1 MAELPVTLSEQS
13 VDERG
18 AYARWGD
25 GLRRLPWPPLLIL
38 GTLLVMALFAPLL
51 AGHSP
56 FDQSL
61 ANRLQP
67 PAWVDGGSADHLL
80 GTDKLGRDLFARI
93 IHGTRVTLSV
103 AVASLLAGATA
114 GAIVGIAAGYLGGRV
129 DSLLMRVVDAAMAFP
144 MILIA
149 LLLAVTMG
157 AGYATVVLAIALVLW
172 ARFARIIRGEVLSVR
187 QRDFIAFARISGC
200 SHLRIMLLHVLPN
213 VMNTLLVLTTLNL
226 GYTIIVE
233 ASLSFLGAGIPPP
246 IPSWGQ
252 MVAEGREH
260 ISSAWWLSVAPGLA
274 IALTVLA
281 FNSLGDWLR
290 DTLDP
295 KLRQI

>member
-1 MAELPVTLSEQS
+1 MAELAAVLGEQAI
-13 VDERG
+13 DEPRR
-18 AYARWGD
+18 YAGWRD
-25 GLRRLPWPPLLIL
+25 GLRRAPWPPLIIL
-38 GTLLVMALFAPLL
+38 GLLLIMAIFAPLL
-51 AGHSP
+51 TSHSP
-56 FDQSL
+56 FDQAL
-61 ANRLQP
+61 ANRLKP
-67 PAWVDGGSADHLL
+67 PAWMDGGSADFLL
-80 GTDKLGRDLFARI
+80 GTDRLGRDLLSRI
-93 IHGTRVTLSV
+93 IHGTRVTLGV
-103 AVASLLAGATA
+103 AVSSLLAGAIL

-129 DSLLMRVVDAAMAFP
+129 DSLLMRIVDAAMAFP

-157 AGYATVVLAIALVLW
+157 PGYRTVILAIALVLW
-172 ARFARIIRGEVLSVR
+172 ARFARIVRGEVLSVR
-187 QRDFIAFARISGC
+187 QRDFIAFARVSGC
-200 SHLRIMLLHVLPN
+200 SHLRIMTIHILPN

-252 MVAEGREH
+252 MVAEGREQ

-281 FNSLGDWLR
+281 FNSMGDWLR
-290 DTLDP
+290 DALDP